1 VIVSYAT
8 PGSVPL
14 GTARTLVRLHVPEN
28 LRSATRMPPA
38 E

>member
-8 PGSVPL
+8 PGSVPV
-14 GTARTLVRLHVPEN
+14 GTARTMVRLHVPEN
-28 LRSATRMPPA
+28 LRSGTRMPHA